1 MDRTWVAMCTR
12 RIVVVAVSSS
22 RVFIICQLVQ
32 RSPPSVSIQ
41 NWQDRVFKFLWF
53 FFFFILLADF
63 YIGLQTQHTTLV
75 TQHNS
80 CGRPAVS
87 NRIGRRS
94 DDHDSAGPALS
105 WSSDRRPIRFVD
117 SIRIRILTADSIRDS
132 IRTQTADSQVPN
144 NHSLVDTHQ
153 TVRLLPSEAC
163 IRQCSLA
170 HFCHC
175 MRTYITREAH
185 M

>member
-87 NRIGRRS
+87 NRI
-94 DDHDSAGPALS
+94 
-105 WSSDRRPIRFVD
+105 
-117 SIRIRILTADSIRDS
+117 RILTADSIRDS